1 MGGDNAI
8 VDSGLTM
15 HCGHLDSRPST
26 GSRGVAI
33 AAAADDTDV
42 AEMAV
47 VGAAV

>member
-1 MGGDNAI
+1 
-8 VDSGLTM
+8 M
-15 HCGHLDSRPST
+15 HCGHLDRRPST
-26 GSRGVAI
+26 GSIGVAI